1 MRPVPS
7 NELRKDRKLSL
18 KFLGL
23 FDLLLRSYI
32 WNTDYQGCEKC
43 VQFRAIRSEMSKFA
57 FQNFEH
63 L

>member
-1 MRPVPS
+1 MRPAP
-7 NELRKDRKLSL
+7 NNKLRKDRKLSL

-23 FDLLLRSYI
+23 FDLFLRSCI
-32 WNTDYQGCEKC
+32 WNTDYQGCEKS
-43 VQFRAIRSEMSKFA
+43 VQFRAIRSEISKFA